1 MKTEL
6 QNYLWSFP
14 HYLFI
19 YLSSGQLG
27 NSKRV
32 ILGTKPVILRLFE
45 SGGTSHVFACS
56 DHPTIIHPS
65 HQKLLFSNVN
75 VRVSWELKYC
85 YVLYIIQSF

>member
-1 MKTEL
+1 MEL
-6 QNYLWSFP
+6 SP
-14 HYLFI
+14 LFI